1 MAIITLNP
9 LVSKVS
15 GRAGSVV
22 WYKRLNTQCIRI
34 YKIPRNPNTFAQKSN
49 RQSFADAVKSWQAL
63 TEEEKNKYN
72 RKAHNLNMS
81 GYNLY
86 ISDFMKEHIPAG
98 CKYNSDNNISQ
109 GRKTPYA
116 GMLIFHSVS
125 ASLHVRFTF
134 GSALK
139 LLLFSYK
146 DNQPYRIRDSLEN
159 SLVIQFKFDNM
170 IT

>member
-1 MAIITLNP
+1 MAITTLNP

-22 WYKRLNTQCIRI
+22 WYKRQDTQYARR
-34 YKIPRNPNTFAQKSN
+34 YVIPYNPDTIAQRSN

-72 RKAHNLNMS
+72 RKAHNTQMS

-86 ISDFMKEHIPAG
+86 ISDFMKEHIPAE

-109 GRKTPYA
+109 GRKIPSA
-116 GMLIFHSVS
+116 GMLRFPSVS
-125 ASLHVRFTF
+125 SSLHVRFTF
-134 GSALK
+134 GNAVK
-139 LLLFSYK
+139 TLLFSYG
-146 DNQPYRIRDSLEN
+146 
-159 SLVIQFKFDNM
+159 
-170 IT
+170 